1 MSKREIKNLDLK
13 VKYTKEYLDN
23 GGYKKIHFREILEGL
38 INMKV
43 DDEGKVDADT
53 VSSSANAFMMML
65 LQEHLEPP
73 LFSEKYS
80 SEYMSTL
87 QKSLFFDQDNID
99 TPDQFDKIYEE
110 YKNTKDIL
118 FRGQREAK
126 WRLYSKLQRFW
137 ISNKLGEKYQFT
149 DFLKNLVKGGLEKYS
164 KNIRELLKDVHNDSE
179 NDIAVMGFLQHHG
192 CPTPLLDWTFDF
204 KNALYFGLD
213 GLQPKQNQTEI
224 EEYFSVY
231 YIEEKHFEGA
241 SMRELM
247 LGSLERI
254 SAMQLE
260 AMINAIA
267 GDDENKKAEM
277 TEKFKGRSVF
287 DKSRF
292 AGSGMIKHMT
302 AIERMVT
309 FPITYFSDRDRE
321 SGIIFSLNN
330 SQNILNQAGVFTWNA
345 EPFKPLEMVGN
356 EQYGGD
362 KPEGE
367 KGNYRFC
374 QCFNINKKLS
384 DHIKKRLEADG
395 VTKDFI
401 YPTVDINTHEIFI
414 SCLNNK

>member
-164 KNIRELLKDVHNDSE
+164 KNIRELLKDVHDDSE

>member
-1 MSKREIKNLDLK
+1 MLKREIKNLDLK

-23 GGYKKIHFREILEGL
+23 GGYKKIPFREILKGL
-38 INMKV
+38 INIKV
-43 DDEGKVDADT
+43 DDEGKVDANT
-53 VSSSANAFMMML
+53 VSPSANAFMMVL

-73 LFSEKYS
+73 LFSEKYP

-99 TPDQFDKIYEE
+99 TTEQFDKIYEE

-137 ISNKLGEKYQFT
+137 INDHLGEKYKFV
-149 DFLKNLVKGGLEKYS
+149 DFLKNLVKGGRENHS
-164 KNIRELLKDVHNDSE
+164 KNIRELLKEVHDDSE

-204 KNALYFGLD
+204 KNALYFALD
-213 GLQPKQNQTEI
+213 GLQPKQKETEI
-224 EEYFSVY
+224 EDYFSVY

-247 LGSLERI
+247 LGSLEKI

-267 GDDENKKAEM
+267 GDDEKKKAEM
-277 TEKFKGRSVF
+277 NEKFKGRSVF
-287 DKSRF
+287 DKSRY
-292 AGSGMIKHMT
+292 AGSGMITHMT

-309 FPITYFSDRDRE
+309 FPITYFSDRDRD

-345 EPFKPLEMVGN
+345 EPYKPLEMVGN
-356 EQYGGD
+356 EQYSSD
-362 KPEGE
+362 KPEE
-367 KGNYRFC
+367 DKGNYRFC

-384 DHIKKRLEADG
+384 DYIRERLDADG
-395 VTKDFI
+395 ITKDFI
-401 YPTVDINTHEIFI
+401 YPTVEIDTMKIFK
-414 SCLNNK
+414 SCVNGM